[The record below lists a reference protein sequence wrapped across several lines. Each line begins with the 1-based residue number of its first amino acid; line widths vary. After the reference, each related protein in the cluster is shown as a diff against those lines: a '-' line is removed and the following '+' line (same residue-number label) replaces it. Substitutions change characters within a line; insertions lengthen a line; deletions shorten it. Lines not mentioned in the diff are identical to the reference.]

1 MIATYLF
8 KWNNTDY
15 IVVVDYYS
23 RYFEVEKIT
32 SLTSNT
38 VIQKLKAMF
47 ARFGIPETLISDNG
61 PCYSSR
67 EFKDFARAWNFEHIT
82 SIPLYPQSNGM
93 AERLSRQP
101 KPSWTKH
108 VHSGQ
113 TPT

>member
-1 MIATYLF
+1 MIATDLF

-15 IVVVDYYS
+15 IVVDYYS

-32 SLTSNT
+32 SLTSNR
-38 VIQKLKAMF
+38 VIQKLMPMF
-47 ARFGIPETLISDNG
+47 ARFGIPQTLISNNG

-82 SIPLYPQSNGM
+82 SSPLYPQSNGM
-93 AERLSRQP
+93 AERLSREP
-101 KPSWTKH
+101 KPSWTKLM
-108 VHSGQ
+108 HSGQ

>member
-1 MIATYLF
+1 MIATDLF

-15 IVVVDYYS
+15 IVVDYYS

-32 SLTSNT
+32 SLTSNR
-38 VIQKLKAMF
+38 VIQKLKPMF
-47 ARFGIPETLISDNG
+47 ARFGIPQTLISNNG

-67 EFKDFARAWNFEHIT
+67 EFKDFARA
-82 SIPLYPQSNGM
+82 SSPLYPQSNGM
-93 AERLSRQP
+93 AERLSREP

-108 VHSGQ
+108 MHSGQ